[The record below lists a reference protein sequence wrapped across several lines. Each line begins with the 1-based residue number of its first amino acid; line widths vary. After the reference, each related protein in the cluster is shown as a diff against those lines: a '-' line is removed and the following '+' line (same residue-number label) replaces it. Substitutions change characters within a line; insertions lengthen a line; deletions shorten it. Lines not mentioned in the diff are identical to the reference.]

1 MDKRKIL
8 ILASAVAILLAP
20 AAFYAATQYER
31 SAASTGFGEPDY
43 MATEFVW
50 IPKHSEP
57 DYMAT
62 EFVWTPKQAEP
73 DYMATEFLWM
83 PKQAQPTSLR
93 VAGAE

>member
-8 ILASAVAILLAP
+8 TLASVAAILLAP

-50 IPKHSEP
+50 IPKR
-57 DYMAT
+57 
-62 EFVWTPKQAEP
+62 AEP
-73 DYMATEFLWM
+73 AG
-83 PKQAQPTSLR
+83 LR
-93 VAGAE
+93 VAGAEQAR